1 MNKILILFFVG
12 CLAVIASIFW
22 FCSLPVG
29 IPLTTEAKFRLSG
42 MVLQV
47 YGIGAVALK
56 LSEAH
61 RQVVRSLH
69 LYVGVVAVVIGVIAQ
84 GASTEIAQYVTRG
97 ARSGGV
103 WPWCGA

>member
-1 MNKILILFFVG
+1 MNKLLILFFLVS
-12 CLAVIASIFW
+12 LLVIASIFW
-22 FCSLPVG
+22 FCSLAGG
-29 IPLTTEAKFRLSG
+29 IALTTEAKFRLSG

-47 YGIGAVALK
+47 YGIAAVALK
-56 LSEAH
+56 LSEA
-61 RQVVRSLH
+61 RQQFVRGRH
-69 LYVGVVAVVIGVIAQ
+69 LIVGVVAIVMGTIAQ

>member
-1 MNKILILFFVG
+1 MNKLLILFFLVS
-12 CLAVIASIFW
+12 LLVIASIFW
-22 FCSLPVG
+22 FCSLPGG
-29 IPLTTEAKFRLSG
+29 IALTTEAKFRLSG

-56 LSEAH
+56 LSEA
-61 RQVVRSLH
+61 RQQFVRGRH
-69 LYVGVVAVVIGVIAQ
+69 LIVGVVAIVMGTIAQ